1 MKTKFIVS
9 AVTAAA
15 LSCGVSVSSQAAEVS
30 AAVGASN
37 FYLWRGFDLGNG
49 SAAVWGD
56 LNVSQ
61 DGLYAGVWTSSG
73 DDSFGVEYDLY
84 AGYGG
89 EYEGFTYD
97 LSYWTYVYPSA
108 ESAGQPDDI
117 KPTDIA
123 DVIGSIG
130 YGPVAFTA
138 YLPVAA
144 GSGDGDFSYFTLG
157 GEYDQYSALL
167 GYHTDDK
174 GALSADAQDYWHLN
188 LGYAYNDN
196 LAFTVVVP
204 INDTDNGPQDP
215 LFNVAVSLP
224 LEF

>member
-1 MKTKFIVS
+1 LKTKFIVS
-9 AVTAAA
+9 AVAAVA

-37 FYLWRGFDLGNG
+37 FYLWRGFDLGQG
-49 SAAVWGD
+49 SAQVWGD

-61 DGLYAGVWTSSG
+61 DGFYGGVWASSG
-73 DDSFGVEYDLY
+73 DDTFGNEYDLY
-84 AGYGG
+84 AGYGA
-89 EYEGFTYD
+89 EYAGFTYD
-97 LSYWTYVYPSA
+97 LSYWTYAYPSVP
-108 ESAGQPDDI
+108 SGDDI

-123 DVIGSIG
+123 DVIGAIG
-130 YGPVAFTA
+130 YGPVTFTA

-157 GEYDQYSALL
+157 GAYEQYSALL
-167 GYHTDDK
+167 GYHTDDM
-174 GALSADAQDYWHLN
+174 GALTADGDDYFHVN

-196 LAFTVVVP
+196 LAFTVVIPV
-204 INDTDNGPQDP
+204 NDTDNGPQDP

>member
-15 LSCGVSVSSQAAEVS
+15 LSCGLSVSSQAAEVS

-61 DGLYAGVWTSSG
+61 DGLYAGIWTSSG

-89 EYEGFTYD
+89 EYSGFTYD
-97 LSYWTYVYPSA
+97 LSYWTYAYPNA

-117 KPTDIA
+117 KPTDIG

-130 YGPVAFTA
+130 YGPATFTA
-138 YLPVAA
+138 YLPVNG

-157 GEYDQYSALL
+157 GEYEQFSGLL

-174 GALSADAQDYWHLN
+174 GPLSADGDDYWHLN